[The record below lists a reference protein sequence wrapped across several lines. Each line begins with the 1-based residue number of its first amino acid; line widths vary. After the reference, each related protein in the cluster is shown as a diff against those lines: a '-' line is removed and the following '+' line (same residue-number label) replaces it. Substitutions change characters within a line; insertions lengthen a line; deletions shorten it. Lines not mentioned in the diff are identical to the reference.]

1 MSLLLLAAAL
11 CFPSDFAAM
20 GTGGAPVHDQ
30 SAQTKHARADTNA
43 GTVISARPE
52 QGQNATRSA
61 SPQEMRTDVQPDHK
75 PDQGA
80 EPRVQTEQSQPP
92 DTQANVPAEQA
103 PITEAV
109 TKTEAALTQD
119 LDSNAPEG
127 TQAQQNQDSSTQRAA
142 LPVWRQG
149 TQTQPAAPLDQ
160 ARSAGADTGGQ
171 PLRLFQSAAF
181 RGNFSALPKW
191 KRILSK
197 VKGQIQTLGSCASAK
212 TCPPGATSWQRIMK
226 QARGKERMEQLKMI
240 NSFFNKWPYRLD
252 QDAYG
257 VSDWWATP
265 QEFLKISGDCEDYA
279 IIKYFALRELGFS
292 QDELR
297 IVVLKD
303 RIRGIAH
310 AVLAVFTHGDAYI
323 LNNISEAIFTHDKY
337 RHYVPQYSL
346 NEEHRWSHIPVQ
358 N

>member
-11 CFPSDFAAM
+11 CFPSDFSAM

-30 SAQTKHARADTNA
+30 PAQTRHAQADTNA
-43 GTVISARPE
+43 GTKDSARPRQE
-52 QGQNATRSA
+52 QNATRSA
-61 SPQEMRTDVQPDHK
+61 RPQERQADVQPGQTPDQK

-92 DTQANVPAEQA
+92 DTQASLPAEQA
-103 PITEAV
+103 PVTEAV
-109 TKTEAALTQD
+109 TELAQD
-119 LDSNAPEG
+119 RDSNATEVA
-127 TQAQQNQDSSTQRAA
+127 QAQHNQNSSTQRAA

-149 TQTQPAAPLDQ
+149 TQTQPAAPAEQ
-160 ARSAGADTGGQ
+160 ARSDGADTGSQ
-171 PLRLFQSAAF
+171 PLRLFRSAAF
-181 RGNFSALPKW
+181 RGNFNALPKW

-197 VKGQIQTLGSCASAK
+197 VRGEIETLSSCTSAK

-323 LNNISEAIFTHDKY
+323 LNNISDAIFTHDKY

-346 NEEHRWSHIPVQ
+346 NEEHRWSHIPVA

>member
-1 MSLLLLAAAL
+1 M
-11 CFPSDFAAM
+11 
-20 GTGGAPVHDQ
+20 HDQ
-30 SAQTKHARADTNA
+30 PAQTRHARTDTTA
-43 GTVISARPE
+43 GTMIAARPE
-52 QGQNATRSA
+52 QEHNATRSA
-61 SPQEMRTDVQPDHK
+61 SPQETQTDVQ

-80 EPRVQTEQSQPP
+80 EPRVQTEQSQPR

-103 PITEAV
+103 PVKEAV
-109 TKTEAALTQD
+109 TDAALAQD
-119 LDSNAPEG
+119 RDSNASVG
-127 TQAQQNQDSSTQRAA
+127 TQEPQNQDSSTQRAV

-149 TQTQPAAPLDQ
+149 TQTQPATPVEQ
-160 ARSAGADTGGQ
+160 ARSGGAKTGNQ

-181 RGNFSALPKW
+181 RGNFNALPKW

-197 VKGQIQTLGSCASAK
+197 VKGQIQTLGSCTSAK

-257 VSDWWATP
+257 ASDWWATP

-323 LNNISEAIFTHDKY
+323 LNNISDAIFTHDKY

-346 NEEHRWSHIPVQ
+346 NEEHRWSHIPVA

>member
-1 MSLLLLAAAL
+1 MLLAAAL
-11 CFPSDFAAM
+11 CFPSNFAAM
-20 GTGGAPVHDQ
+20 GTGGAPVQDQ
-30 SAQTKHARADTNA
+30 PAQTQQARADTNA
-43 GTVISARPE
+43 GTVMSAPSE
-52 QGQNATRSA
+52 PAQDAKKATW
-61 SPQEMRTDVQPDHK
+61 PQEMQTDVQT
-75 PDQGA
+75 DQKQDLGA
-80 EPRVQTEQSQPP
+80 ELGVQPEQSQAP
-92 DTQANVPAEQA
+92 DTPESVPAQQA
-103 PITEAV
+103 QSP
-109 TKTEAALTQD
+109 EAALAQD
-119 LDSNAPEG
+119 RDSNTPEVA
-127 TQAQQNQDSSTQRAA
+127 QAQQDQESSPQKAT

-149 TQTQPAAPLDQ
+149 AQTQPAAPLEQ
-160 ARSAGADTGGQ
+160 VGSAGTDTGSQ

-181 RGNFSALPKW
+181 RGNFNALPKW
-191 KRILSK
+191 KRVLSK
-197 VKGQIQTLGSCASAK
+197 VKGQIQTLGSCTSAK

-226 QARGKERMEQLKMI
+226 QAKGKERMEQLKMI
-240 NSFFNKWPYRLD
+240 NSFFNKWPYRQDL
-252 QDAYG
+252 DAYG

-292 QDELR
+292 QEELR

-323 LNNISEAIFTHDKY
+323 LNNISDAIFTHDKY

-346 NEEHRWSHIPVQ
+346 NEEHRWSHIPVA